1 MAALPLAREYKTKS
15 YWEQRFKAE
24 AHYEWLASWEQ
35 VRHLLMPFLG
45 PLSSRVLILGNGTS
59 LLPLELAAEGFH
71 SVTATDYVSE
81 VVDAM
86 RARHPGAPVAW
97 AVADMTALPASGFGA
112 VFDVVLDKGA
122 MDALVS
128 AEGDSWSPPPEALAV
143 SRSVCEG
150 VAGLL
155 APGGRFLQI
164 SFSQPHFRAAHL
176 LQKVVRGGG
185 ALEPALPPPP
195 APPPPANG
203 DEDFEPDLN
212 PGAEKPLAPSVA
224 GSLWSDF
231 EVLAV
236 PAGIGYFCYVCTK
249 AL

>member
-24 AHYEWLASWEQ
+24 AHYEWLASFAQ
-35 VRHLLMPFLG
+35 IRHLLLPFLG
-45 PLSSRVLILGNGTS
+45 PPTSRVLILGNGTS

-97 AVADMTALPASGFGA
+97 VVADMTALPTSGLGA
-112 VFDVVLDKGA
+112 AAFDVVLDKGA

-155 APGGRFLQI
+155 APGGRFVQI

-176 LQKVVRGGG
+176 LQQRVGGGG
-185 ALEPALPPPP
+185 AGGPFYHHHHQHPRCRPRTATMSSSP
-195 APPPPANG
+195 
-203 DEDFEPDLN
+203 
-212 PGAEKPLAPSVA
+212 
-224 GSLWSDF
+224 
-231 EVLAV
+231 
-236 PAGIGYFCYVCTK
+236 I
-249 AL
+249 